1 MPHEP
6 KIAVVT
12 GGGGGLGRAM
22 VLGLLRTG
30 FRVAAVD
37 RDAAL
42 LEAVAASAENG
53 SPLVTLAADLADPTA
68 AEAAVAD
75 VRDRWGRIDILV
87 NNAGIGTEQLRR
99 DHWQNPV
106 RFWEIAPVQWA
117 RFMAVNGS
125 AAFLMARAVGPGMI
139 AQGWGRVINVT
150 TSLDTMTRGGFAAYG
165 ASKAATEALTA
176 VMAADLAGTG
186 VTANVLVPGG
196 PADTPMVVEES
207 GFDRAS
213 LLRPE
218 VMVPPLLWLV
228 SDAAD
233 AVTARRFI
241 AARWDPALTATQAAT
256 AASAPVAWLDLGAQM
271 IIPRKRAG

>member
-6 KIAVVT
+6 KIAIVT

-125 AAFLMARAVGPGMI
+125 AAFRWRGP
-139 AQGWGRVINVT
+139 WGR
-150 TSLDTMTRGGFAAYG
+150 G
-165 ASKAATEALTA
+165 
-176 VMAADLAGTG
+176 
-186 VTANVLVPGG
+186 
-196 PADTPMVVEES
+196 
-207 GFDRAS
+207 
-213 LLRPE
+213 
-218 VMVPPLLWLV
+218 
-228 SDAAD
+228 
-233 AVTARRFI
+233 
-241 AARWDPALTATQAAT
+241 
-256 AASAPVAWLDLGAQM
+256 
-271 IIPRKRAG
+271 

>member
-1 MPHEP
+1 MPDES
-6 KIAVVT
+6 KIAIVT

-22 VLGLLRTG
+22 VLGLLRAG
-30 FRVAAVD
+30 LRVAAVD

-42 LEAVAASAENG
+42 LEAVAASAGNG
-53 SPLVTLAADLADPTA
+53 SSLATLTADLADPGA
-68 AEAAVAD
+68 VEAAVAD

-99 DHWQNPV
+99 DHWQKPV
-106 RFWEIAPVQWA
+106 RFWEITPTQWA

-125 AAFLMARAVGPGMI
+125 AAFLLAREVVPGMMD
-139 AQGWGRVINVT
+139 QGWGRVINVT

-196 PADTPMVVEES
+196 PADTAMVVEES

-233 AVTARRFI
+233 SVTARRFI
-241 AARWDPALTATQAAT
+241 GARWDPALPAAEAAT
-256 AASAPVAWLDLGAQM
+256 AASAAVAWLDLGAQM
-271 IIPRKRAG
+271 IVPRKRAG